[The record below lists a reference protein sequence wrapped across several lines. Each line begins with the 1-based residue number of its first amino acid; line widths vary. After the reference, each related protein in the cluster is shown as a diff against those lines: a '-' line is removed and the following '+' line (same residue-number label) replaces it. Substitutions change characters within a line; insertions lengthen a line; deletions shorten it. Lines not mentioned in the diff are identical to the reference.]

1 MDNAELDKHI
11 ETLKKCEYIND
22 PNAVKRLCDK
32 AKEMLSKEKN
42 VINLSAPIT
51 VRKNKILI

>member
-22 PNAVKRLCDK
+22 ANAVKRLCEK
-32 AKEMLSKEKN
+32 AKELLSKEKN
-42 VINLSAPIT
+42 VIHLNTPLT
-51 VRKNKILI
+51 VRKI